1 MIRSGLTQAKIDR
14 FMEQYDQLQS
24 NLDSRA
30 ATLLSGAQLEAFRA
44 NQKTSRAMQ
53 EMGRGM
59 RVNMFGKEIPQS

>member
-1 MIRSGLTQAKIDR
+1 
-14 FMEQYDQLQS
+14 MEQYDQLQS

-30 ATLLSGAQLEAFRA
+30 ATLLSGAQLEAFQA

-59 RVNMFGKEIPQS
+59 RINMFGKEIPQS

>member
-44 NQKTSRAMQ
+44 NQKNARAMQ

-59 RVNMFGKEIPQS
+59 RINMFGKEIPQS